1 MVAMLHLKKQDL
13 TSFWYGP
20 QKWRY
25 QKHFSNMPNIHVP
38 LKFFTFLVHDQK
50 KFQLKVYRIKILEG
64 HSQLD
69 HINFLTSMLKTFIKL
84 VQIFLGIQLWVNT
97 IHADTISTLVVTL

>member
-1 MVAMLHLKKQDL
+1 
-13 TSFWYGP
+13 
-20 QKWRY
+20 
-25 QKHFSNMPNIHVP
+25 MPNIHVP

-84 VQIFLGIQLWVNT
+84 VQIFLGIQL
-97 IHADTISTLVVTL
+97 